1 MKRELDRPDEAPPAK
16 RAKDGS
22 RRIHFADV
30 SVVLFDEALPVVSR
44 FGGYRVPTSPTQHAR
59 HETKER
65 DVRALDEATSL
76 AHVHAT
82 ELRETIRHVGLG
94 IDPVCGCDD
103 VTALQAQLDL
113 LQDARLEA
121 TIAFGDVDGS
131 EDDSASGSRF
141 FQGKELLSGHIG
153 SGYVFGHR
161 FVTLDQY
168 IMTMEDIEIASFLK
182 SHDRP
187 VPAFKLPT
195 KAEKKAKVDPTQ
207 LTAMHFMNQGKPLDA
222 LALDELQLECTIR
235 GMFDLASRK
244 RVKKKLLVQ
253 KLRPIFE
260 DEYHMRMAEQRQR
273 TAMEDAALEIL
284 EAASTAKMRACL
296 HRALVK
302 RLASPMHD
310 ESDVTPASLSALF
323 KLVVAQHLDGLHCSC
338 PVPLA
343 VPEAVPVM
351 AKDDV
356 AMAEEAATEPEPC
369 PLEATTPERPETT
382 NQACVSAPVDEV
394 PVASTVE
401 A

>member
-1 MKRELDRPDEAPPAK
+1 MKRELDRPDDAPPAK

-22 RRIHFADV
+22 RRIQFADV

-59 HETKER
+59 HEALER
-65 DVRALDEATSL
+65 DVRALDASTSL
-76 AHVHAT
+76 AHVHAE

-103 VTALQAQLDL
+103 VAALQAQLEL

-121 TIAFGDVDGS
+121 TIAFGDVDCS
-131 EDDSASGSRF
+131 DAVSGSRF
-141 FQGKELLSGHIG
+141 FQGKELLTGHIG

-182 SHDRP
+182 SHDRA
-187 VPAFKLPT
+187 VPAFQLPT
-195 KAEKKAKVDPTQ
+195 KAEKKTKVDPTQ
-207 LTAMHFMNQGKPLDA
+207 LTSMHFMNQGKPLDA

-244 RVKKKLLVQ
+244 RMKKKLLIQ

-284 EAASTAKMRACL
+284 DAASTAKMRACL
-296 HRALVK
+296 RRALTK
-302 RLASPMHD
+302 RLSSPVHV
-310 ESDVTPASLSALF
+310 ESIESADATPATLSALF
-323 KLVVAQHLDGLHCSC
+323 KLVVAQHLDGLHDWACS
-338 PVPLA
+338 VPL
-343 VPEAVPVM
+343 PMREATPLLENDQVST
-351 AKDDV
+351 
-356 AMAEEAATEPEPC
+356 AEEASIVPPPC
-369 PLEATTPERPETT
+369 SSETT
-382 NQACVSAPVDEV
+382 TSEQLETSEQAGNGSVRGVRLAAC
-394 PVASTVE
+394 
-401 A
+401 